1 MTQAR
6 IVRATLAAVFGAA
19 VAWTAATPVSITL
32 AQQAPAQGPGAA
44 RGRGAPPA
52 PRTPRDVAPIDLT
65 GSWVAIVTEDY
76 RWRMVTPP
84 KGDVSSVPINAEGRK
99 AAEAWDLAKDN
110 AAGLQC
116 KAFGV
121 GGIMRQP
128 GRLRVSWE
136 NPSTMKLEF
145 DAGTQTRLLHFD
157 ASPAS
162 AGATAGK
169 PVEKSWQGY
178 SIATWEGPGVGRA
191 GEIQPGNVNAVAR
204 GGQVVVPGGGG
215 QGLRGGPP
223 PRGQASIV
231 RGGSLKVT
239 TTAFREGYLRK
250 NGVPYSEQAAIT
262 EYFHRLPPHPNGDE
276 WLHVTTIVD
285 DPRFL
290 TQPFYTS
297 THFKRE
303 ADGSKWNPT
312 PCATAAPLPV
322 TERPRPPAR

>member
-1 MTQAR
+1 MSGRTVAFIR
-6 IVRATLAAVFGAA
+6 MLAAAA
-19 VAWTAATPVSITL
+19 CAAGLAWIAADPVAITS
-32 AQQAPAQGPGAA
+32 AQQAAPQGGA
-44 RGRGAPPA
+44 RGGAPA
-52 PRTPRDVAPIDLT
+52 RVARDLAPIDLT
-65 GSWVAIVTEDY
+65 GNWVAIVTEDY

-84 KGDVSSVPINAEGRK
+84 KGDVSSVPVNAEGRK
-99 AAEAWDLAKDN
+99 AAEAWDLARDN

-116 KAFGV
+116 KAFGI

-136 NPSTMKLEF
+136 NPSTLKLEF
-145 DAGTQTRLLHFD
+145 DAGTQTRLLHF
-157 ASPAS
+157 AAAPVPA
-162 AGATAGK
+162 
-169 PVEKSWQGY
+169 EKTWQGH
-178 SIATWEGPGVGRA
+178 STAQWEGPGVGRA
-191 GEIQPGNVNAVAR
+191 GEVPPGNANAVAR

-223 PRGQASIV
+223 PRGQASIL

-239 TTAFREGYLRK
+239 TTNFREGYLRK
-250 NGVPYSEQAAIT
+250 NGVPYSEQATIT

-285 DPRFL
+285 DPRYL

-303 ADGSKWNPT
+303 PDGSKWNPT
-312 PCATAAPLPV
+312 PCATPAPLPV
-322 TERPRPPAR
+322 AARPRPAAR

>member
-1 MTQAR
+1 MSMR
-6 IVRATLAAVFGAA
+6 IGLMVRVTFAAALGVTLAWQAA
-19 VAWTAATPVSITL
+19 MPTSTTS
-32 AQQAPAQGPGAA
+32 AQQPAPGPAGA

-52 PRTPRDVAPIDLT
+52 PRTGRDLAPIDLT
-65 GSWVAIVTEDY
+65 GNWVSIVTEDY

-84 KGDVSSVPINAEGRK
+84 KGDVSSIPVNAEARK

-110 AAGLQC
+110 AANLQC

-128 GRLRVSWE
+128 GRLRISWQD
-136 NPSTMKLEF
+136 PSTLKLEF
-145 DAGTQTRLLHFD
+145 DAGTQTRLVHFG
-157 ASPAS
+157 AVPPA
-162 AGATAGK
+162 A
-169 PVEKSWQGY
+169 EKTWQGL
-178 SIATWEGPGVGRA
+178 SVGTWEGPGVGRG
-191 GEIQPGNVNAVAR
+191 GEIPPGNANAVAR

-215 QGLRGGPP
+215 QGLRGAPP
-223 PRGQASIV
+223 PRGQASIL

-239 TTAFREGYLRK
+239 TTGFREGYLRK
-250 NGVPYSEQAAIT
+250 NGVPYSEQASIT

-285 DPRFL
+285 DTRYL

-312 PCATAAPLPV
+312 PCATPAPLPV
-322 TERPRPPAR
+322 AERPRQAAR

>member
-1 MTQAR
+1 MSR
-6 IVRATLAAVFGAA
+6 VVVRHTLLLAVAAVCAA
-19 VAWTAATPVSITL
+19 VTWAVADRVAVAL
-32 AQQAPAQGPGAA
+32 AQAQGQAPAPAPGGA

-52 PRTPRDVAPIDLT
+52 PRTARELAPIDLT
-65 GSWVAIVTEDY
+65 GSWEAIVTEDY

-84 KGDVSSVPINAEGRK
+84 KGDVSSIPINAEGRK

-110 AAGLQC
+110 GANLQC
-116 KAFGV
+116 RAFGV

-128 GRLRVSWE
+128 GRLRISWQD
-136 NPSTMKLEF
+136 PATLKLEF

-157 ASPAS
+157 NSPA
-162 AGATAGK
+162 
-169 PVEKSWQGY
+169 PPEKTWQGH
-178 SIATWEGPGVGRA
+178 SVANWEGPGVGRG
-191 GEIQPGNVNAVAR
+191 GEIAAGNVNAVAR

-223 PRGQASIV
+223 PRGQASIL

-239 TTAFREGYLRK
+239 TTQFREGYLRK
-250 NGVPYSEQAAIT
+250 NGVPYSEQATIT

-285 DPRFL
+285 DSRYL

-303 ADGSKWNPT
+303 ADGTKWNPT
-312 PCATAAPLPV
+312 PCATPAPLPIAV
-322 TERPRPPAR
+322 RPRPASK